1 MDFSRLRTGELLAGL
16 GGIALFAVMFL
27 DWFGVS
33 SLGVTQQVPTG
44 IPGAIEAPT
53 TGVDAWDAFEFTNF
67 VFLLTA
73 VAGIGLAIISAAGR
87 RVNIPVTKG
96 VTADVLGS
104 VSALLIIW
112 RIFDP
117 PFDGDLEIGVFLGL
131 AAALAVSLGGYLTAR
146 AEGFDFYA
154 PAKGARS
161 SGASRSSSGSTARKR
176 ATSSRSSTAKRST
189 TRKK

>member
-1 MDFSRLRTGELLAGL
+1 
-16 GGIALFAVMFL
+16 V
-27 DWFGVS
+27 
-33 SLGVTQQVPTG
+33 
-44 IPGAIEAPT
+44 EAPT
-53 TGVDAWDAFEFTNF
+53 TGIDAWDAFEFTNF

-73 VAGIGLAIISAAGR
+73 VAGIGLAAISAAGR

-104 VSALLIIW
+104 VSALLIVW

-117 PFDGDLEIGVFLGL
+117 PFDGDLKVGIFLGL
-131 AAALAVSLGGYLTAR
+131 IAAGAVSLGGYLTAR

-154 PAKGARS
+154 PA
-161 SGASRSSSGSTARKR
+161 TTRKR